1 MLYHSPNELNLNYN
15 YYALYATIPLMK
27 LNVFLSILFAI
38 VTSFA
43 AIHEVEHI
51 EHNDSS
57 TCLVCTVNHNL
68 VSDDAVKFTSDV
80 EIFHF
85 EAIAHKA
92 PLSYLHIETHS
103 NQNRAP
109 PSLS

>member
-1 MLYHSPNELNLNYN
+1 
-15 YYALYATIPLMK
+15 MK
-27 LNVFLSILFAI
+27 LNILLSILFAI

-57 TCLVCTVNHNL
+57 TCLVCTVNSNL

-80 EIFHF
+80 ELFHF
-85 EAIAHKA
+85 EAIAHNA
-92 PLSYLHIETHS
+92 PVSYLHIETHS

-109 PSLS
+109 PALS

>member
-1 MLYHSPNELNLNYN
+1 
-15 YYALYATIPLMK
+15 MK
-27 LNVFLSILFAI
+27 FNVLLSILFAI

-57 TCLVCTVNHNL
+57 TCLVCTVNSNL
-68 VSDDAVKFTSDV
+68 VSADAVKFASDV
-80 EIFHF
+80 ELFHF
-85 EAIAHKA
+85 EAIAHNA
-92 PLSYLHIETHS
+92 PVSYLHVKTYS

-109 PSLS
+109 PKIS

>member
-1 MLYHSPNELNLNYN
+1 
-15 YYALYATIPLMK
+15 MK
-27 LNVFLSILFAI
+27 FNVLLSILFAI

-57 TCLVCTVNHNL
+57 SCLICTINSNL
-68 VSDDAVKFTSDV
+68 VSGDAVNFTADV
-80 EIFHF
+80 ELFHF
-85 EAIAHKA
+85 EVIVHNA
-92 PLSYLHIETHS
+92 PVSYLHIQTSS

-109 PSLS
+109 PALS